1 MKNFIDAIKEIE
13 KLGHDAELTFTQDKD
28 GKTVMVVKLIVKS
41 LCGAV
46 EEPRTDKINVDDITI
61 DYARKYAL
69 KSGKNRGV
77 PFGEMDADTLYFFY
91 KKGYDEITR
100 KCAKLCLDEI
110 PDPIPDPDGD
120 ELPEWMVD

>member
-1 MKNFIDAIKEIE
+1 MKDFIDAIKEIE

-41 LCGAV
+41 ACGAV

-77 PFGEMDADTLYFFY
+77 PFSEMAADKLAFFAQN
-91 KKGYDEITR
+91 GYDEITR
-100 KCAKLCLDEI
+100 RCAQLCLDDLPPQE
-110 PDPIPDPDGD
+110 DDE